1 MSSLSNLGVSPLFG
15 LVNVSLDAIIMLL
28 AFLIMDEEAMKYLK
42 RRSKDFMENGSFGK
56 FHQRQSVITT
66 KSRNTKETN
75 DIFVIDLE
83 LEH

>member
-1 MSSLSNLGVSPLFG
+1 
-15 LVNVSLDAIIMLL
+15 
-28 AFLIMDEEAMKYLK
+28 MKYLK

-56 FHQRQSVITT
+56 FHQSQSVIIT

-83 LEH
+83 LEHWILSTIIKIP